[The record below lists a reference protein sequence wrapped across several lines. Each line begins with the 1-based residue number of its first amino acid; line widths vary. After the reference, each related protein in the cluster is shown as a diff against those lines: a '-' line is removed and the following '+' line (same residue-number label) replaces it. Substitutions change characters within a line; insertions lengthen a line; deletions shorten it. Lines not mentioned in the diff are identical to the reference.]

1 MYTEYEIYDIL
12 LEDQEDEIY
21 CVSLVKSPAIR
32 SNYIALSEESVIKLA
47 VESEA
52 KRIVTG
58 PVLIPEKLIYREDDK
73 GGYYIKFSA
82 DTIEKLR
89 NKFHL
94 KGYTNKTNI
103 NHNGIDIN
111 SNYTI
116 ESYLI
121 SENVKDNRFDLPI
134 GTWLMSYK
142 IEDDNTWELTK
153 QGKLQGFSIEAFVTP
168 KKSKSMTQ
176 KLSELVNSLTNLLKS
191 NPKEIEDIKLDDS
204 SLISEIVL
212 AEEAI
217 SVEDPIEETPTEE
230 PAEIEEDSQE
240 LKDQATIMAM
250 ESTIM
255 ELNTSLE
262 VLRTENE
269 TLKSE
274 LSKQKDYSAINLS
287 RTSNGSSVGIESK
300 NNLFNL
306 TKNYLKN
313 AH

>member
-1 MYTEYEIYDIL
+1 MNEEYEVYDIL

-21 CVSLVKSPAIR
+21 CVSFVKSPAIQ
-32 SNYIALSEESVIKLA
+32 SNYIALDEQSPIKLA
-47 VESEA
+47 VESTD

-58 PVLIPEKLIYREDDK
+58 PVLIPEKLIYREDNQ

-82 DTIEKLR
+82 ETIEKLR

-94 KGYTNKTNI
+94 KGYTNKTNT
-103 NHNGIDIN
+103 NHDGIDIN

-134 GTWLMSYK
+134 GTWLMTYK
-142 IEDDNTWELTK
+142 VEDDTTWELTK
-153 QGKLQGFSIEAFVTP
+153 QGKLKGFSIEAFVTP
-168 KKSKSMTQ
+168 KKSKTMTQ
-176 KLSELVNSLTNLLKS
+176 KLSDLMSSLVNLLKS
-191 NPKEIEDIKLDDS
+191 NPKLIEEVKLEDS
-204 SLISEIVL
+204 VLVSEVIL
-212 AEEAI
+212 AEAAMPED
-217 SVEDPIEETPTEE
+217 VTEDPSIEETPEEEATED
-230 PAEIEEDSQE
+230 IQE
-240 LKDQATIMAM
+240 VKDVATIMAL
-250 ESTIM
+250 ENTIN

-287 RTSNGSSVGIESK
+287 KTTSSNDTKSNVF
-300 NNLFNL
+300 NNTL
-306 TKNYLKN
+306 TLLRKK
-313 AH
+313 